1 MILNEVCKM
10 DLSKNNA
17 PKEPEVYTED
27 KTMQE
32 MFLKTTGRLNRL
44 RYFKRG
50 LVVLLASLVVGIP
63 ALMIFS
69 DEWGNLTSFGNLISV
84 IINLATFI
92 PMYCLAVRRL
102 HDLDKDE
109 TLAKISL
116 GLGVVGIIMGMSN
129 DDFSSMSAV
138 EMIVYGIDSV
148 ICLYILFAPGTKG
161 ENKYGPDPL
170 G

>member
-1 MILNEVCKM
+1 M

-44 RYFKRG
+44 RYFKRVM
-50 LVVLLASLVVGIP
+50 VVTVATLAIGFP
-63 ALMIFS
+63 FFMIFS
-69 DEWGNLTSFGNLISV
+69 DEWGNLTSFGNMITT
-84 IINLATFI
+84 IIGIIALF
-92 PMYCLAVRRL
+92 PMYCLDVRRL
-102 HDLDKDE
+102 QDMDKDN
-109 TLAKISL
+109 TIAKISF
-116 GLGVVGIIMGMSN
+116 VISAITVIIAP
-129 DDFSSMSAV
+129 DDVFTMDTSIA
-138 EMIVYGIDSV
+138 IVYLVNGAIG
-148 ICLYILFAPGTKG
+148 LYLLFSPGTKG

>member
-1 MILNEVCKM
+1 MTLNEVYKM

-44 RYFKRG
+44 RYFKR
-50 LVVLLASLVVGIP
+50 VMDVTLATLAISFP
-63 ALMIFS
+63 FFMIFS
-69 DEWGNLTSFGNLISV
+69 DEWGNLTSFGNMITT
-84 IINLATFI
+84 IIGIVALF
-92 PMYCLAVRRL
+92 PMYCLDVRRL
-102 HDLDKDE
+102 QDMNKDN
-109 TLAKISL
+109 TIAKVSFVLSAIT
-116 GLGVVGIIMGMSN
+116 VITAPN
-129 DDFSSMSAV
+129 DVDVFTMDTSVA
-138 EMIVYGIDSV
+138 IVYLVNSV
-148 ICLYILFAPGTKG
+148 IGLYLLFAPGTKG

>member
-32 MFLKTTGRLNRL
+32 MFIKTTGRLNRL

-50 LVVLLASLVVGIP
+50 LVVLLASLVIGIP

-69 DEWGNLTSFGNLISV
+69 DEWGNLTSFGNMITT
-84 IINLATFI
+84 IIGIVALF
-92 PMYCLAVRRL
+92 PMYCLDVRRL
-102 HDLDKDE
+102 QDMNKDN
-109 TLAKISL
+109 TIAKVSFVLSAIT
-116 GLGVVGIIMGMSN
+116 VITAPN
-129 DDFSSMSAV
+129 DVDVFTMDTSVA
-138 EMIVYGIDSV
+138 IVYLVNSAIG
-148 ICLYILFAPGTKG
+148 LYLLFAPGTKG

>member
-32 MFLKTTGRLNRL
+32 MFIKTTGRLNRL
-44 RYFKRG
+44 RYFKRVM
-50 LVVLLASLVVGIP
+50 VVTVATLAIGFP
-63 ALMIFS
+63 FFMIFS
-69 DEWGNLTSFGNLISV
+69 DEWGNLTSFGNMIT
-84 IINLATFI
+84 IIIGIIALF
-92 PMYCLAVRRL
+92 PMYCLDVRRL
-102 HDLDKDE
+102 QDMDKDN
-109 TLAKISL
+109 TIAKISF
-116 GLGVVGIIMGMSN
+116 VISAITVIIAP
-129 DDFSSMSAV
+129 DDVFTMDTSIA
-138 EMIVYGIDSV
+138 IVYLVNGAIG
-148 ICLYILFAPGTKG
+148 LYLLFSPGTKG